1 MAFFKFVWERSKAL
15 TLSPV
20 ETWETVKLED
30 SSVPELLREYLF
42 PGAFI
47 PTAASFIGRWI
58 IGISIPFWGVYHFS
72 FGAALLIALFEYLF
86 FVLWVWLSGRLITAL
101 AVRFDSLDDE
111 TTAMKLALFS
121 ILPFWT
127 AGALNVIPAFH
138 LLVLIFGIYC
148 LYIFYHGL
156 PVLME
161 TPADKVL
168 PFALLTVAGALIIYA
183 VSTAILSGIA
193 GVFGPN
199 FHH

>member
-1 MAFFKFVWERSKAL
+1 M
-15 TLSPV
+15 
-20 ETWETVKLED
+20 
-30 SSVPELLREYLF
+30 
-42 PGAFI
+42 
-47 PTAASFIGRWI
+47 

-72 FGAALLIALFEYLF
+72 FGAALLIAIFECLF
-86 FVLWVWLSGRLITAL
+86 FMVWVWLSGRLINAL
-101 AVRFDSLDDE
+101 AARFDSLDDE

-127 AGALNVIPAFH
+127 AGALNVIPALH
-138 LLVLIFGIYC
+138 LLVVIFGLYC

-168 PFALLTVAGALIIYA
+168 PFALLAAAGALILYA
-183 VSTAILSGIA
+183 VGSAILSGIA
-193 GVFGPN
+193 GMFGPN